1 MSKKMVIIATTLLLI
16 GAIVFVFVMTLN
28 SWDFK
33 KLSTVEYETNTYTV
47 DNDFTS
53 ILIDADAEDIKF
65 ALSDDGAC
73 KVVCFEDS
81 TRAHSVTVENGTLKI
96 SQRNKKWYEYIEL
109 SFYSQTTTV
118 YLPKTQYE
126 ALSVDIS
133 TGDINIESGF
143 SFTSADISTTTGDIE
158 ISSCS
163 FTSLDVSA
171 TTGDIEICSVSCTG
185 DIKIK
190 TSTGS
195 VKASNTSCSSLT
207 RNGTTGDTELN
218 NVVASGKLSVEQKTG
233 DIKFNSC
240 DAAEVYMKATTGDIK
255 GSFKTGKTVHA
266 SSTTGDVNVPSYST
280 GGDCTVKLTT
290 GDIDITIE

>member
-1 MSKKMVIIATTLLLI
+1 MSKKMIIIATTLLLV
-16 GAIVFVFVMTLN
+16 GAIAFVFVMTLN

-33 KLSTVEYETNTYTV
+33 KLSTVDYETNTYTV
-47 DNDFTS
+47 DSDFSS
-53 ILIDADAEDIKF
+53 IVIDGNTEDVKF
-65 ALSDDGAC
+65 ALSDDGVC
-73 KVVCFEDS
+73 KVVCFEEA
-81 TRAHSVTVENGTLKI
+81 TRAHDVTVENGVLKI
-96 SQRNKKWYEYIEL
+96 SQGNKKWYEHIEF

-133 TGDINIESGF
+133 TGDIEIGGGF
-143 SFTSADISTTTGDIE
+143 SFSNASISTTTGDIE
-158 ISSCS
+158 ISSSS
-163 FTSLDVSA
+163 FTSLDASA
-171 TTGDIEICSVSCTG
+171 TTGDIEISSVFCTG

-218 NVVASGKLSVEQKTG
+218 NVVASGKLSVEQTTG